1 MKLPADLLGVSLEQ
15 SSNRLS
21 RKMIVTCK
29 RTELGLLTTRNKKI
43 RYGGFFVFNLLSHK
57 VQQRLPYRY
66 FDTYIIGTNLTD

>member
-1 MKLPADLLGVSLEQ
+1 
-15 SSNRLS
+15 
-21 RKMIVTCK
+21 MIVTCK